1 VKRCVESSEEVMRGV
16 ACGVKRN
23 QGDVT
28 SGPEAVGI
36 GGGRHREGGKKIG
49 PRVRRAV
56 TRVALLERVPSVGA
70 EYLLRKPSDG
80 GGRHPRRRRGGGS
93 RSLKLHMLLASGVR
107 CVFMPVKLGLRDG
120 PGWRLHQ
127 DCS

>member
-1 VKRCVESSEEVMRGV
+1 MRGV

-49 PRVRRAV
+49 RRVGRAV

-70 EYLLRKPSDG
+70 EYLLRKPSTAAGGTRG
-80 GGRHPRRRRGGGS
+80 GGGGGS

-107 CVFMPVKLGLRDG
+107 CVFYASEAGLA
-120 PGWRLHQ
+120 GWAGLASTPRLQ
-127 DCS
+127 LNGRSCVASI

>member
-1 VKRCVESSEEVMRGV
+1 VMRGV

-70 EYLLRKPSDG
+70 EYLLRKPSTAAGGTRG
-80 GGRHPRRRRGGGS
+80 GGGGGS

-107 CVFMPVKLGLRDG
+107 CVCMPVKLGLRDG